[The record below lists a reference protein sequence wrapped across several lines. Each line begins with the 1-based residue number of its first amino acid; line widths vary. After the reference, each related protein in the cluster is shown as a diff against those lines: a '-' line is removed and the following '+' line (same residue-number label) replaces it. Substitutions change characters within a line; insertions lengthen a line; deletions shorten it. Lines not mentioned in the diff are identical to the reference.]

1 MDYQLAQ
8 INIGRILGPIDGP
21 VMAAFVANL
30 DRINSLAEKS
40 PGFVWRLKD
49 DNNNATSIKIYN
61 DDSLI
66 VNMSV
71 WEDLETLKEYVY
83 KSAHVDMLRRSR
95 EWFSKL
101 KEMHMALWYVPSGH
115 TPSVEEAI
123 ERLDYLRTHGETPYA
138 FSFRRRFSIEEYKAF
153 RKDSSSEQANG

>member
-1 MDYQLAQ
+1 MEYQLAQ
-8 INIGRILGPIDGP
+8 INIGRILGPIDSP
-21 VMAAFVANL
+21 VMAEFVANL

-49 DNNNATSIKIYN
+49 DNNNATSIKIYD

-71 WEDLETLKEYVY
+71 WKDLETLMNYVY
-83 KSAHVDMLRRSR
+83 KSAHVEILKRSR

-101 KEMHMALWYVPSGH
+101 KEMHMALWYIPSGH
-115 TPSVEEAI
+115 IPSVEEAI
-123 ERLDYLRTHGETPYA
+123 ERLNHLRAHGETPYA
-138 FSFRRRFSIEEYKAF
+138 FSFRKKFSIEEYNAF
-153 RKDSSSEQANG
+153 QNETL

>member
-1 MDYQLAQ
+1 MEYQLAQ
-8 INIGRILGPIDGP
+8 INIGRILGPIDSP
-21 VMAAFVANL
+21 VMAEFVANL

-40 PGFVWRLKD
+40 PGFIWRLKD

-71 WEDLETLKEYVY
+71 WKDLETLMNFVY
-83 KSAHVDMLRRSR
+83 KSAHVEILKRNR

-123 ERLDYLRTHGETPYA
+123 GRLDHLRTHGETPHA
-138 FSFRRRFSIEEYKAF
+138 FSFRKKFSIEEYDAF
-153 RKDSSSEQANG
+153 QNKNM

>member
-1 MDYQLAQ
+1 MEYQLAQ
-8 INIGRILGPIDGP
+8 INIGRILGPIDSP
-21 VMAAFVANL
+21 VMAEFVANL

-40 PGFVWRLKD
+40 PGFIWRLKD

-71 WEDLETLKEYVY
+71 WKDLETLMDFVY
-83 KSAHVDMLRRSR
+83 KSAHVEVLRRNR

-101 KEMHMALWYVPSGH
+101 KEMHMALWCVPSGH

-123 ERLDYLRTHGETPYA
+123 GRLDHLRTHGETPYA
-138 FSFRRRFSIEEYKAF
+138 FSFRKKFSMEDYDAF
-153 RKDSSSEQANG
+153 RNKNM